1 MRARKEGRKEGR
13 KEVERRGRKGH
24 EYKQKP
30 DRGRSDRKVPL
41 GNAVVSVRGAAVL
54 RTVMEDSVGGRQGQ
68 RPPSVGKQYNK
79 ERRTRLDHLSN
90 ELSTGVFIT

>member
-1 MRARKEGRKEGR
+1 M
-13 KEVERRGRKGH
+13 ERRGRKGH

-54 RTVMEDSVGGRQGQ
+54 RTVMEDSVGSRQGQ